1 MSFGLLNLAML
12 AGLLGVSL
20 PVLAHLLSKRKFD
33 VVNWGAMQ
41 FLDLGHRTRR
51 RIRLEEMLLMLL
63 RMGVIAIVVL
73 GLARPWVSGAW
84 FSRYISTET
93 RDVVIVLDS
102 SYSMGYEGGEIT
114 PHAAA
119 KKSIRELLDHLL
131 PGDTVSLIDARERPR
146 VVFDS
151 PTRDLDLVRKTVDE
165 LAEPAGGGD
174 LAEATQTAIRLLART
189 TNLRRDVIVLTDGQA
204 RPWSADDTAR
214 WEIIDDL
221 AQQPAV
227 TPHLWVMDVSHGGV
241 KGDRTNFSLERLK
254 LSRDFTAANLPVR
267 IETKIRYTGGQTPI
281 QRRVY
286 LEVDG
291 QRLAE
296 ATIQTPVLQPDSE
309 YSLHFEHRFAAVG
322 SHLVSVVLD
331 PDNLPGDNRADAAV
345 LVTDAL
351 PALLV
356 DGDPHRDPIRSET
369 FFARAALSASEN
381 DTPLVRATVVPIR
394 DLTVDRID
402 LVSTK
407 VIVLA
412 NVPTLTDEQVD
423 ALEKFVTEGGGL
435 FVALGDKVNADEYN
449 RRLFASGGGLLPA
462 VLKEIKSDEGPNA
475 LGTHVTD
482 GSLVLP
488 FVAPF
493 RTDRDGTL
501 TQVRFSKWWRVEEV
515 VAKLAEAGED
525 RGSKIVDR
533 GSAIKKTTAP
543 VRSDKPAATP
553 GPAAR
558 PSPTVSVAR
567 LDTNDPFLLGRDF
580 GRGRVLLMAAPLDS
594 DWSTLPAKP
603 DFVPLLHELLF
614 HLAGSAAASRNVE
627 TGEPLILAV
636 SPEVAELAAA
646 FRFVG
651 PGQKESAPQRGGDDT
666 KPVLRLDDTH
676 VPGVYVFES
685 RRAGGINPVIVDR
698 EPHNHGA
705 NAPRSPH
712 EHFVVNFDRG
722 ESDLKPLDDTQQAK
736 LTANDRLK
744 FLQSVDDL
752 QTRLAGDA
760 PQSEIWQFMMLV
772 ILGLLAGELFLTR
785 RLVQEGHVVE
795 S

>member
-119 KKSIRELLDHLL
+119 KKAIRELLDHLL
-131 PGDTVSLIDARERPR
+131 PGDTVSLIDARERPH
-146 VVFDS
+146 VVFDQ

-227 TPHLWVMDVSHGGV
+227 TPHLWVLDVSQGSA

-254 LSRDFTAANLPVR
+254 LSRDFTAVNLPVR

-291 QRLAE
+291 QRLAD

-331 PDNLPGDNRADAAV
+331 PDNLPGDNRAEAAV

-449 RRLFASGGGLLPA
+449 RRLFASGDGLLPA

-515 VAKLAEAGED
+515 VAKQADPVVARSPDRATEADRRSPRDSGDLRSAGRRGQETRAEQLAP
-525 RGSKIVDR
+525 RR
-533 GSAIKKTTAP
+533 
-543 VRSDKPAATP
+543 
-553 GPAAR
+553 
-558 PSPTVSVAR
+558 SPTVSVAR

-580 GRGRVLLMAAPLDS
+580 GRGRVLLMTAPLDS

-627 TGEPLILAV
+627 TGEPLIFAV
-636 SPEVAELAAA
+636 SPEIAEQAAA

-651 PGQKESAPQRGGDDT
+651 PGQKEFSPQRGGDDT

-676 VPGVYVFES
+676 VPGVYVL
-685 RRAGGINPVIVDR
+685 RPKPDV
-698 EPHNHGA
+698 
-705 NAPRSPH
+705 APPAAVAAIRN

-736 LTANDRLK
+736 LSANDRLK
-744 FLQSVDDL
+744 FLENVDDL

-772 ILGLLAGELFLTR
+772 ILALLAGELFLTR
-785 RLVQEGHVVE
+785 RLVSQGYTPSEEAVT
-795 S
+795 